1 MTVRSNAHGFLSVS
15 QWRAPIVKI
24 HRHCGP
30 VPAGHGDRTGP
41 PWPAVRRRSATKGRR
56 GWPAV
61 PTARPGSRFPPTT
74 ESLAQPAGPRR
85 RPASGISG
93 SPESGLGVCPSC
105 PFGVAAPERVLEA
118 ARVRL
123 QQLAVVGRKVAHA
136 LDLASGL
143 AVLERDQLTDEVEG
157 EKELEVKALGGE
169 LAGERLAGAG
179 KQADRGPPGMPGK
192 WMSNG

>member
-1 MTVRSNAHGFLSVS
+1 MRMVFYLSHNGGLLSSRYTGTVGPCPPATATARAHRGRLSAAGRLP
-15 QWRAPIVKI
+15 RA
-24 HRHCGP
+24 G
-30 VPAGHGDRTGP
+30 AAGP
-41 PWPAVRRRSATKGRR
+41 PARGRPCQQLAREAASRRRQRASLSPPARGDGR
-56 GWPAV
+56 PLA
-61 PTARPGSRFPPTT
+61 
-74 ESLAQPAGPRR
+74 SLARQSRAWAYALLAR
-85 RPASGISG
+85 
-93 SPESGLGVCPSC
+93 
-105 PFGVAAPERVLEA
+105 GVAAPERVLEA

-123 QQLAVVGRKVAHA
+123 RQLAVVGRKVAHA

-143 AVLERDQLTDEVEG
+143 AVLERDQVTDEVEG

>member
-1 MTVRSNAHGFLSVS
+1 MRMVFYLSHNGGLLSSRYTGTVGPCPPATATARAHRGRLFAAGRLP
-15 QWRAPIVKI
+15 RA
-24 HRHCGP
+24 G
-30 VPAGHGDRTGP
+30 AAGP
-41 PWPAVRRRSATKGRR
+41 PCQQLAREAASRRRQRVSLSPPARGDGR
-56 GWPAV
+56 PL
-61 PTARPGSRFPPTT
+61 T
-74 ESLAQPAGPRR
+74 SLARQSRAW
-85 RPASGISG
+85 AYA
-93 SPESGLGVCPSC
+93 LLAL
-105 PFGVAAPERVLEA
+105 GVAAPERVLEA
-118 ARVRL
+118 AREHAVHGVRL

-136 LDLASGL
+136 LHFASGL